1 MQQERPL
8 WKILTLVVGLVV
20 GLLGVAATLFVH
32 FDTKHSTEGAIVEA
46 LSERYASVDKDMSYE
61 QALEAVDK
69 DIEKLKTDNA
79 TLQSENI
86 DLQSEISSLQSEKT
100 NLQSEI
106 SSLQSEK
113 TNLQNEISS
122 LSDRSEK
129 TARAESYAALGNYEV
144 AIPILNS
151 ITEKGEDVLALLK
164 DYTFN
169 YEISIIMDAEALA
182 NDGNFDEAITL
193 VDEALKIIPNSQTL
207 LEKKDDIT
215 PKYLVD
221 TIECYKA
228 ENLWRLDSRDYIKM
242 TGKSYRYAIFSSPS
256 DIVGSM
262 FNNAY
267 SANAFYNLDGR
278 YSQLT
283 GIVGHIDFSGSG
295 TIGENDAGQVYD
307 AEITLWG
314 DDKELRTIT
323 LSANDPTIDFN
334 VPVTGVKILEFRIK
348 CDGNSK
354 VGIAEIQ
361 IR

>member
-8 WKILTLVVGLVV
+8 WKILTLVVGLSGVV
-20 GLLGVAATLFVH
+20 ATLFVH

-100 NLQSEI
+100 NLQ
-106 SSLQSEK
+106 
-113 TNLQNEISS
+113 NEISS

-129 TARAESYAALGNYEV
+129 IARAESYAALGNYEV

-267 SANAFYNLDGR
+267 SANAFY
-278 YSQLT
+278 
-283 GIVGHIDFSGSG
+283 
-295 TIGENDAGQVYD
+295 
-307 AEITLWG
+307 
-314 DDKELRTIT
+314 
-323 LSANDPTIDFN
+323 
-334 VPVTGVKILEFRIK
+334 
-348 CDGNSK
+348 SK
-354 VGIAEIQ
+354 
-361 IR
+361 RHK